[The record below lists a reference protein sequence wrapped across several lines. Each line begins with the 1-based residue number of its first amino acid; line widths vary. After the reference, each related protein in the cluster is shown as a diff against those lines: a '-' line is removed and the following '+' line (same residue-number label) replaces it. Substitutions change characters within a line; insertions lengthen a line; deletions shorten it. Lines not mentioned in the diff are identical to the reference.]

1 MGIVEKALHV
11 YDDYLFILREKS
23 KVEAFLANP
32 DSFRREDFA
41 AEIARYEQTQKKI
54 RDSMPKELRMNMFL
68 IDCSE
73 LNNKLCL
80 ECDALILMIIKRAID
95 FVLVD

>member
-1 MGIVEKALHV
+1 
-11 YDDYLFILREKS
+11 
-23 KVEAFLANP
+23 
-32 DSFRREDFA
+32 
-41 AEIARYEQTQKKI
+41 
-54 RDSMPKELRMNMFL
+54 MPKELRMNMFL

>member
-41 AEIARYEQTQKKI
+41 AEIARYEQT
-54 RDSMPKELRMNMFL
+54 
-68 IDCSE
+68 
-73 LNNKLCL
+73 
-80 ECDALILMIIKRAID
+80 
-95 FVLVD
+95 